1 MASPS
6 RNTGSTAGKSTS
18 FELVMKALA
27 ERREAGRYG
36 GYNTDGHYLH
46 LNYTTLAH
54 WNATLD
60 GVVVYLGDLRLHRT
74 MARQALVKARAWL
87 RTAGLLV
94 CGEHS
99 DCVAVTELGKA
110 CARATLDQ
118 SEDADTRTSDNT
130 GED

>member
-1 MASPS
+1 MGSPR
-6 RNTGSTAGKSTS
+6 RNTGSTAGRLTS
-18 FELVMKALA
+18 FELVMQALS

-36 GYNTDGHYLH
+36 GYNTDGHSLH
-46 LNYTTLAH
+46 LNYSLIAQ
-54 WNATLD
+54 WNAARD

-74 MARQALVKARAWL
+74 MARQATVKARAWL
-87 RTAGLLV
+87 GAAGLLA

-118 SEDADTRTSDNT
+118 SGEEAPTA
-130 GED
+130 GEDR